1 MLERTP
7 NFFTARHHAMHVPRT
22 MFAAAIGRFGGPEV
36 ITPHA
41 LPVPAVD
48 AGEVLIAV
56 DTAGVGRW
64 DADIREGYF
73 AARKPHFP
81 MVLGFD
87 GAGIVAAVGSRVRR
101 LRVGDE
107 VYSYNWQNPKGGFY
121 AEYVAVPADKAAP
134 IPKRVCE
141 ASWCGGCSQLHRA
154 RKACNWCRRW
164 ARKWPSTASA
174 SMSTIRRAALRPMA
188 SRPCWLSP
196 VETRWRNV

>member
-64 DADIREGYF
+64 DADVREGYF

-87 GAGIVAAVGSRVRR
+87 GAGVVAAVGSRVRR

-121 AEYVAVPADKAAP
+121 AEYVAVPADKAA
-134 IPKRVCE
+134 RCAGVCHCIGQRRRGTG
-141 ASWCGGCSQLHRA
+141 AGDGRA
-154 RKACNWCRRW
+154 HSRRW
-164 ARKWPSTASA
+164 QARRY
-174 SMSTIRRAALRPMA
+174 RRSGAPLCA
-188 SRPCWLSP
+188 
-196 VETRWRNV
+196 